1 MKGLNKKNA
10 IVTGGAKGIGNGI
23 AKRFAQEG
31 CRTIILDIDAEN
43 GKRQSPSCQSRALT
57 SDSIVSTLR
66 TTKWSRTCLVR

>member
-1 MKGLNKKNA
+1 MKGLNKKIA

-43 GKRQSPSCQSRALT
+43 GKKAESELSKQGF
-57 SDSIVSTLR
+57 D
-66 TTKWSRTCLVR
+66 VRCV